1 MKSPRCSEQLLKN
14 DEAPLRV
21 GVLGCSDIAVRKFI
35 PALAGCRGAVLTA
48 ISSRSPARAAGLYP
62 GEACAL
68 LDHEQ
73 LLAAADID
81 LVYLSLPNHLHEEWA
96 IRVLGAGKHLICE
109 KPLGL
114 SPESVERMLAFAES
128 KGLLLYEN
136 LMFLHHPQHAIIRE
150 MVRSGRIG
158 RLRGLR
164 AVFTFP
170 MPRQGDF
177 RLDPCRGGGAL
188 HDLSRY
194 PLGAALFHL
203 QGVPASFRGHALY
216 RDGLNTALHGTA
228 ITAEDEIFSFAMA
241 FGQQYQSCYELAG
254 DRGLIR
260 LDRAFTTPADLE
272 AKIMVRAGSESSDVF
287 VPPCDHFAGMIEAVA
302 RLIRGGGNFHVY
314 HERSRLIAR
323 LAREMEEGCGG
334 ER

>member
-1 MKSPRCSEQLLKN
+1 MKYRQPDNHPANGGEV
-14 DEAPLRV
+14 PLRI
-21 GVLGCSDIAVRKFI
+21 GVLGCSDIAARKFI
-35 PALAGCRGAVLTA
+35 PAVAGCRVAVLTA
-48 ISSRSPARAAGLYP
+48 LSSRSAARAAELSP
-62 GEACAL
+62 GEDCAL

-73 LLAAADID
+73 LLASADID

-114 SPESVERMLAFAES
+114 SPEAVERMLAVAES

-136 LMFLHHPQHAIIRE
+136 LMFLHHPQHAVIRG
-150 MVRSGRIG
+150 MVENGRIG

-216 RDGLNTALHGTA
+216 RDGLNIALHGTA
-228 ITAEDEIFSFAMA
+228 ITAQDEIFSFAMA
-241 FGQQYQSCYELAG
+241 FGQQYQCCYELAG
-254 DRGLIR
+254 ETGLIR

-272 AKIMVRAGSESSDVF
+272 AKIMVRAGSESSDVS
-287 VPPCDHFAGMIEAVA
+287 VPPCDHFARMIEDVA
-302 RLIRGGGNFHVY
+302 GLIRGGENFHIY

-323 LAREMEEGCGG
+323 LAREMEEGCRG